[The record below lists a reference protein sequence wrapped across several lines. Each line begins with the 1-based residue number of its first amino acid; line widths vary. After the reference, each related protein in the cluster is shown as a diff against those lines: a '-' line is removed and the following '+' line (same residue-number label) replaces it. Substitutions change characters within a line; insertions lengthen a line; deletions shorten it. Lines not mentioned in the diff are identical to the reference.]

1 MSLLQEHLH
10 LDEVT
15 GAITITDSRLFD
27 REAQEG
33 ERSIPDVNI
42 WNFSKDRGMLS
53 LGEGG
58 FYSGPIRE
66 SVRYSTVL

>member
-1 MSLLQEHLH
+1 MYVSSLISQSNLQMSLLQEHLH

-33 ERSIPDVNI
+33 E
-42 WNFSKDRGMLS
+42 
-53 LGEGG
+53 
-58 FYSGPIRE
+58 
-66 SVRYSTVL
+66 